1 MKDFISSYKN
11 ISAIYLKLYKGST
24 EIRLRKDECLR
35 MLKSMKLRCNSED
48 NKVTNY
54 IFNRLMSDT
63 RCLSKIV
70 FVTNPNYRNHLIT
83 EKSGNLYIEIYLP
96 GFKNGNNEVFN
107 TSTEPDDSLKAFKRI
122 ISEFDVIFIKVDEDE
137 LLKELLF
144 SKEEE
149 IYIFKV

>member
-1 MKDFISSYKN
+1 M
-11 ISAIYLKLYKGST
+11 
-24 EIRLRKDECLR
+24 
-35 MLKSMKLRCNSED
+35 
-48 NKVTNY
+48 
-54 IFNRLMSDT
+54 
-63 RCLSKIV
+63 
-70 FVTNPNYRNHLIT
+70 
-83 EKSGNLYIEIYLP
+83 
-96 GFKNGNNEVFN
+96 FN